1 MITWPSN
8 STLPDIVITPLKEG
22 FYIVCP
28 EGKHCEGPFSSL
40 SEAEE
45 ALDSMLDILHGLLK
59 EEAGDEYLTVIRRAI
74 SEGLEKYLTTLRTD
88 DRSRLHSELFRKY
101 KELSTDPAADE
112 TGA

>member
-40 SEAEE
+40 REAEE
-45 ALDSMLDILHGLLK
+45 ALDSMLEILHSLLK
-59 EEAGDEYLTVIRRAI
+59 REAGDEYMAVIRRAV
-74 SEGLEKYLTTLRTD
+74 SEGLEKYLATLHAN
-88 DRSRLHSELFRKY
+88 DRSRIHSELFSKF
-101 KELSTDPAADE
+101 KGLPEEPTADE